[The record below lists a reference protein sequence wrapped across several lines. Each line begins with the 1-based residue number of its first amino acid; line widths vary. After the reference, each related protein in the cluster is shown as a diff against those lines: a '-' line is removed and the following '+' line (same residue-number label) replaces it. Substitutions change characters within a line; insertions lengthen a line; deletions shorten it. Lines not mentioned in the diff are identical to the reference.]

1 MQNTTL
7 TKEIVIKGIKTFI
20 TTKTNH
26 KEIIRISKGR
36 KSDFC
41 VKVRDKHNKLHAVN
55 FWVYDNM
62 LYYGLINFGIIS
74 SMNLTNL
81 KNE

>member
-7 TKEIVIKGIKTFI
+7 TKEIVIKGIETFI

-26 KEIIRISKGR
+26 KEIIKISKGR

-41 VKVRDKHNKLHAVN
+41 VKVKDKCDKIHVVN
-55 FWVYDNM
+55 FWIYENT
-62 LYYGLINFGIIS
+62 LYYGLVNFGISS